1 MNDKEANNEKKS
13 TGTARRKNRLV
24 SLALFILR
32 LISSKVEKLEDG
44 SPEKEEYLRLNQRFG
59 NLTEDPGMLKDT
71 IERQQNSI
79 QQMFE
84 LHLLNDGIR
93 SEDEW
98 DDYFE
103 TLNLPKYEYFMT
115 AVSVID
121 VRYNSHIQTA
131 IDEDA
136 ISLQL
141 IEDMPGELRNLLW
154 MPPVYNSCTIFSL
167 IGDDSEEALL
177 KKVEDYYD
185 GMQKYCSEKTGLYI
199 IMGVSGI
206 HSEHKKIRLAYR
218 ESAMAMM
225 YNENVQQDYQE
236 IEQYVLENGVDTS
249 HSLRFYVDKMFGGGE
264 TNPDGYD
271 AHYENDLYLALK
283 EADKQKAYKCTDRF
297 AEFLLTKKTTDEAL
311 HYILRYADKIVMSA
325 VESDIRL
332 EEIFPQGMRFYYREL
347 ISELEPRRI
356 LVYLKQFFIDPV
368 IRCVNERMED
378 RSHQIIKMVDDLID
392 ETHGNILLSE
402 CADRLG
408 LKQNY
413 IWKVL
418 KKERG
423 KGFTEYAEKRK
434 IDEAKRLLLEKQL
447 SVQDIAVTLGY
458 ANAQNFIRFFSKAT
472 GLTPGKYRK
481 LY

>member
-1 MNDKEANNEKKS
+1 MSNGDINDKKS

-32 LISSKVEKLEDG
+32 RISKKVEQLEDG
-44 SPEKEEYLRLNQRFG
+44 SPEKEEYARLSSSFG
-59 NLTEDPGMLKDT
+59 NFSEDPGILKDT

-98 DDYFE
+98 DDYFK

-141 IEDMPGELRNLLW
+141 IEDMPEELKSLLW

-167 IGDDSEEALL
+167 IGDNDEEALL
-177 KKVEDYYD
+177 KKVEAYYE

-206 HSEHKKIRLAYR
+206 HSDHKKIRLAYR

-225 YNENVQQDYQE
+225 YNENVRQDYHE
-236 IEQYVLENGVDTS
+236 IEQQVIENGVDTS
-249 HSLRFYVDKMFGGGE
+249 NSLRFYVDKIH
-264 TNPDGYD
+264 PDGYD
-271 AHYENDLYLALK
+271 PHYENDLYQALK

-311 HYILRYADKIVMSA
+311 YYILRYVDKVVMSA

-332 EEIFPQGMRFYYREL
+332 EEIFPSGMRFHYREL

-356 LVYLKQFFIDPV
+356 RVYIKQFFIDPL
-368 IRCVNERMED
+368 IKCVNERMED
-378 RSHQIIKMVDDLID
+378 RSHQIIKMIDDLID

-447 SVQDIAVTLGY
+447 SVQDIAATLGY

-481 LY
+481 LN

>member
-1 MNDKEANNEKKS
+1 MGNGDINDKKS

-32 LISSKVEKLEDG
+32 RISKKVEQLEDG
-44 SPEKEEYLRLNQRFG
+44 SPEKEEFARLSSSFG
-59 NLTEDPGMLKDT
+59 NFSEDPGILKDT
-71 IERQQNSI
+71 ITRQQNSI

-98 DDYFE
+98 DDYFK

-141 IEDMPGELRNLLW
+141 IEDMPEELKGLLW

-167 IGDDSEEALL
+167 IGDDNEEALL
-177 KKVEDYYD
+177 KKVESYYE

-206 HSEHKKIRLAYR
+206 HSDHKKIRLAYR

-225 YNENVQQDYQE
+225 YNENVRQDYHE
-236 IEQYVLENGVDTS
+236 IEQQVIENGVDTS
-249 HSLRFYVDKMFGGGE
+249 NSLRFYVDKMFWDGQ
-264 TNPDGYD
+264 THPDGYD
-271 AHYENDLYLALK
+271 PHYENDLYQALK

-297 AEFLLTKKTTDEAL
+297 AEFLLTKKTDEAL
-311 HYILRYADKIVMSA
+311 YYILRYVDKVVMSA

-332 EEIFPQGMRFYYREL
+332 EEIFPSGMRFHYREL

-356 LVYLKQFFIDPV
+356 RVYIKQFFIDPL
-368 IRCVNERMED
+368 IKCVNERMED
-378 RSHQIIKMVDDLID
+378 RSHQIIKMIDDLID

-447 SVQDIAVTLGY
+447 SVQDIAATLGY

-481 LY
+481 LN

>member
-1 MNDKEANNEKKS
+1 MGNGDINDKKS

-32 LISSKVEKLEDG
+32 RISKKVERLEDG
-44 SPEKEEYLRLNQRFG
+44 SPEKEEFNRLSGSFG
-59 NLTEDPGMLKDT
+59 NFSEDPGILKDT
-71 IERQQNSI
+71 IRRQQNSI

-98 DDYFE
+98 DDYFK

-141 IEDMPGELRNLLW
+141 IEDMPDELKSLLW

-167 IGDDSEEALL
+167 IGDNDEEALL
-177 KKVEDYYD
+177 KKVESYYE

-225 YNENVQQDYQE
+225 YNENTRQDYHE
-236 IEQYVLENGVDTS
+236 IEQ
-249 HSLRFYVDKMFGGGE
+249 
-264 TNPDGYD
+264 
-271 AHYENDLYLALK
+271 
-283 EADKQKAYKCTDRF
+283 Q
-297 AEFLLTKKTTDEAL
+297 
-311 HYILRYADKIVMSA
+311 
-325 VESDIRL
+325 
-332 EEIFPQGMRFYYREL
+332 
-347 ISELEPRRI
+347 
-356 LVYLKQFFIDPV
+356 V
-368 IRCVNERMED
+368 I
-378 RSHQIIKMVDDLID
+378 
-392 ETHGNILLSE
+392 
-402 CADRLG
+402 
-408 LKQNY
+408 
-413 IWKVL
+413 
-418 KKERG
+418 
-423 KGFTEYAEKRK
+423 
-434 IDEAKRLLLEKQL
+434 
-447 SVQDIAVTLGY
+447 
-458 ANAQNFIRFFSKAT
+458 
-472 GLTPGKYRK
+472 
-481 LY
+481 